1 MKGYQVGIRDQARIP
16 SSYVC
21 NGLICQG
28 EPSNHYDRAGA
39 WKAGL

>member
-16 SSYVC
+16 SYVC

-28 EPSNHYDRAGA
+28 KPSNHYDRAGA

>member
-28 EPSNHYDRAGA
+28 ELNNPYHQARA
-39 WKAGL
+39 